1 MSAPEQPNPSLNRNS
16 RMGAATEDERLLE
29 SPATSPAP
37 AADFLHSDPW
47 RVFRI
52 MGEFV
57 EGFDTLANVGRAV
70 TIFGSARVK
79 PDDPQYAAAETTARL
94 LGDAGFSVIT
104 GGGPGIMEAANRGAR
119 EGGALSIGCNIE
131 LPFEQG
137 INAYVDVAI
146 NFRYF
151 FVRKTMFVKYAEAFV
166 IFPGGF
172 GTMDELFEALTLIQ
186 TGKVRDFP
194 VILFG
199 SAYWQGLLDWLRGT
213 MLAERKISAAD
224 LDLVVVTDSP
234 EETVRVIRE
243 RCRKPVAPRGASQ
256 APEPPPAQHEVVRPE
271 KADAQ

>member
-1 MSAPEQPNPSLNRNS
+1 MSAPEQPNPSLNRAARLGN
-16 RMGAATEDERLLE
+16 ATEDERLLE
-29 SPATSPAP
+29 SPATSPAQ

-79 PDDPQYAAAETTARL
+79 PDDPQYHAARETARL
-94 LGDAGFSVIT
+94 LGEAGFSVIT
-104 GGGPGIMEAANRGAR
+104 GGGPGIMEAANRGAK
-119 EGGALSIGCNIE
+119 EAGAPSIGCNIE

-137 INAYVDVAI
+137 INAYVDLPI

-199 SAYWQGLLDWLRGT
+199 SAFWKGLLDWLRAT
-213 MLAERKISAAD
+213 MLAERKISPAD
-224 LDLVVVTDSP
+224 LDLLVVTDSP
-234 EETVRVIRE
+234 EEAVRVIQD
-243 RCRKPVAPRGASQ
+243 RCRQPVAPRGARRD
-256 APEPPPAQHEVVRPE
+256 PEPPPAQEEVVSPE